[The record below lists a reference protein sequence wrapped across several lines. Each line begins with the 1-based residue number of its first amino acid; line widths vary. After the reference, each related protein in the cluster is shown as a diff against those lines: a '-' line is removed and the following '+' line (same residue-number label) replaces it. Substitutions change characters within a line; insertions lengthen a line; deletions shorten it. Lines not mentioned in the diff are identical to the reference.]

1 MILGTIKKDV
11 KGFYQRGEKRW
22 SLVILDNEELPRSK
36 SLAITF
42 WWIFELIEILRV
54 TFKANG
60 KPQIQVE
67 SFSE

>member
-22 SLVILDNEELPRSK
+22 SLVILDNEGAASSPVARDH
-36 SLAITF
+36 F
-42 WWIFELIEILRV
+42 WGIFELVERLKV
-54 TFKANG
+54 KFKANG